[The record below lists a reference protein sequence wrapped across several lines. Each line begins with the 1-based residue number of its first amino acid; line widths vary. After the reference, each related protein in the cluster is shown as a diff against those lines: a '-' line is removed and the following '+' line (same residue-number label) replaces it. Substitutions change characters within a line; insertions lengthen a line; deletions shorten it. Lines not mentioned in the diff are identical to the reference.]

1 MGNDWTENAEQLA
14 AFIKDGAAKAI
25 SFKTARG
32 GMLVTAEGS
41 SQKLALY
48 VDFDSAR
55 ELMNLFDPTGQLR
68 RESSTP
74 HGAKN
79 SSSHDPDISLRRR

>member
-1 MGNDWTENAEQLA
+1 MGNDRSKNAERLA
-14 AFIKDGAAKAI
+14 AFIRDGANLI

-55 ELMNLFDPTGQLR
+55 ELMKLFDPTGQLR
-68 RESSTP
+68 MTSSTP

-79 SSSHDPDISLRRR
+79 TSGHDPDITLRRR